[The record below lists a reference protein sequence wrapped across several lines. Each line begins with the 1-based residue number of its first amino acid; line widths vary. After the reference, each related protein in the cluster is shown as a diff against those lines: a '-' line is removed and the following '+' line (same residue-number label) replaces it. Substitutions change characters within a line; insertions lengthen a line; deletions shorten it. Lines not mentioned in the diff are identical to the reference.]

1 MGINNIELFVIGKR
15 INRKKIICINLIGIF
30 LGIALGI
37 YLNSLI
43 ISFLGGTFAS
53 IILIFIFKSYYWVI
67 TPNGIFTPVNK
78 GFFKY
83 LLIVYQY
90 MFLNEDKNTL
100 IFIKYKDIK
109 KLMLFLNNNCLKIQ
123 VFLKNNTNIVLN
135 ILKTEFNL
143 DLINAINY
151 INNKGIKVNNIDV
164 LKKIVIKNTLK

>member
-1 MGINNIELFVIGKR
+1 
-15 INRKKIICINLIGIF
+15 
-30 LGIALGI
+30 
-37 YLNSLI
+37 
-43 ISFLGGTFAS
+43 
-53 IILIFIFKSYYWVI
+53 
-67 TPNGIFTPVNK
+67 
-78 GFFKY
+78 
-83 LLIVYQY
+83 
-90 MFLNEDKNTL
+90 MFLIEDKKTL

-164 LKKIVIKNTLK
+164 LKKIDIKNTLK